1 MASLAWG
8 RQASGQEFFKKHKG
22 ELEMRLHVLDP
33 ILNHLECGGV
43 LSCPEREEV
52 ESNTTRLKKN
62 FALITMLEKKGG
74 VAQEKF
80 YEALKKHNPLLLEDL
95 QPEPQQRGNIPP
107 PGQIQ
112 FTSVQPDSVSLSWSP
127 PEGAPGPHRFRVT
140 WRGGEKQ
147 HSMVVASL
155 GLMVTEL
162 IPGEKYDFAVTTL
175 REDGYQSSCVER
187 FVHTEVPPPENLTV
201 DLNSLTASLK
211 WTKPA
216 GVDQVSYLLELQNQK
231 CIEPVHRGSPNYT
244 FTGLQPGGDYTIS
257 VYTVLNNGRQ
267 SKPSSQIFKIEIPV
281 PERLDVSSITTSS
294 ANLRWE
300 VSPEMK
306 QTPHSF
312 LVSYQSEG
320 TEPQSMFTESCSTDI
335 TGLEEEMD
343 YTVRVYTQLQHGV
356 KSQPASVH
364 LKTGPS
370 LRIVLVGKTGVG
382 KSAVGNTILGR
393 EAFHSYNSVTQV
405 CEGVCMGSLR
415 PVKVIGTP
423 GILHKDRDADNVKVK
438 CMKYSTPGPHV
449 FLLVI
454 AVGTFSRNE
463 QKAVRTLQELFGKRA
478 AKYTMILFSHGDKLH
493 GQTIDKYVHSAHPKL
508 REVIKSCDG
517 GYHVFNN
524 NSNDHTQVVELMKK
538 IDEMVK
544 RNGGG
549 HFTEE
554 MYEERQRVMRA
565 TMVSIRKKLLTVG
578 DVGCGT
584 RCLRI
589 TFVEDKF
596 PEIYVPRVLENY
608 IANIEVDGKEV
619 ELNLWNTAGQQ
630 EYPRLRPLSY
640 PDTDVI
646 LLCFAIDKPSSLE
659 SISKKWAPELK
670 HYCPNAPIILV
681 GNKKDLRN
689 DEHARRELAKRNQE
703 PVKQEEG
710 WDMAIRIDAFGYME
724 CSAKTMEG
732 VREVFELAAR
742 AALQAE
748 NQSAC
753 LLS

>member
-74 VAQEKF
+74 VAQEKL

-107 PGQIQ
+107 PRQIQ

-127 PEGAPGPHRFRVT
+127 PECAPGPHRFRVT

-147 HSMVVASL
+147 HSMVVAGL

-162 IPGEKYDFAVTTL
+162 IPGEKYDFAVATFG
-175 REDGYQSSCVER
+175 EDGYQSSCVER
-187 FVHTEVPPPENLTV
+187 SVHTEVPPPENLTV
-201 DLNSLTASLK
+201 DLNSLTAFLK

-244 FTGLQPGGDYTIS
+244 FTGLQHGVHYTIS

-281 PERLDVSSITTSS
+281 PECLAVSSITKSS
-294 ANLRWE
+294 ASLSWG
-300 VSPEMK
+300 VHPEMK
-306 QTPHSF
+306 QTPRRF

-320 TEPQSMFTESCSTDI
+320 TEPQSMFTESCSADT
-335 TGLEEEMD
+335 TGLKPETD
-343 YTVRVYTQLQHGV
+343 YTVRVYTQLQHGG

-393 EAFHSYNSVTQV
+393 EAFCSNNSVTQV
-405 CEGVCMGSLR
+405 CEGVCMGSPR
-415 PVKVIGTP
+415 PVKVIDTP
-423 GILHKDRDADNVKVK
+423 GILHKDRDVYDVKVK
-438 CMKYSTPGPHV
+438 CLTYSSPGPHV
-449 FLLVI
+449 FLLVT
-454 AVGTFSRNE
+454 AVGKFSRNE
-463 QKAVRTLQELFGKRA
+463 QKTVRALQELFGERA
-478 AKYTMILFSHGDKLH
+478 AKYTMVLFTHSDKLH
-493 GQTIDKYVHSAHPKL
+493 GQTIDEYVHSAHPELK
-508 REVIKSCDG
+508 EVIKSCG
-517 GYHVFNN
+517 GRYHVFNN
-524 NSNDHTQVVELMKK
+524 NSRDHTQVVELMKK

-565 TMVSIRKKLLTVG
+565 TMVAIRKKLLTVG

-584 RCLRI
+584 RCLCI

-646 LLCFAIDKPSSLE
+646 LMCFAIDKPSSLE

-670 HYCPNAPIILV
+670 HFCPNAPIILV

>member
-1 MASLAWG
+1 M
-8 RQASGQEFFKKHKG
+8 
-22 ELEMRLHVLDP
+22 
-33 ILNHLECGGV
+33 
-43 LSCPEREEV
+43 
-52 ESNTTRLKKN
+52 TT
-62 FALITMLEKKGG
+62 
-74 VAQEKF
+74 
-80 YEALKKHNPLLLEDL
+80 
-95 QPEPQQRGNIPP
+95 
-107 PGQIQ
+107 
-112 FTSVQPDSVSLSWSP
+112 
-127 PEGAPGPHRFRVT
+127 
-140 WRGGEKQ
+140 
-147 HSMVVASL
+147 
-155 GLMVTEL
+155 
-162 IPGEKYDFAVTTL
+162 
-175 REDGYQSSCVER
+175 
-187 FVHTEVPPPENLTV
+187 
-201 DLNSLTASLK
+201 
-211 WTKPA
+211 
-216 GVDQVSYLLELQNQK
+216 
-231 CIEPVHRGSPNYT
+231 
-244 FTGLQPGGDYTIS
+244 
-257 VYTVLNNGRQ
+257 
-267 SKPSSQIFKIEIPV
+267 EIPV

-335 TGLEEEMD
+335 TGLEEETD

-415 PVKVIGTP
+415 PVKVIDTP

-508 REVIKSCDG
+508 REVIKSCGG

-524 NSNDHTQVVELMKK
+524 NSRDHTQVVELMKK

-544 RNGGG
+544 RSGGG

-565 TMVSIRKKLLTVG
+565 TMVAIRKKLLTVG

-584 RCLRI
+584 RCLCI

-646 LLCFAIDKPSSLE
+646 LMCFAIDKPSSLE

-670 HYCPNAPIILV
+670 HFCPNAPIILV

>member
-74 VAQEKF
+74 VAQEKL

-107 PGQIQ
+107 PRQIQ

-127 PEGAPGPHRFRVT
+127 PECAPGPHRFRVT

-147 HSMVVASL
+147 HSMVVAGL

-162 IPGEKYDFAVTTL
+162 IPGEKYDFAVATFG
-175 REDGYQSSCVER
+175 EDGYQSSCVER
-187 FVHTEVPPPENLTV
+187 SVHTEVPPPENLTV
-201 DLNSLTASLK
+201 DLNSLTAFLK

-244 FTGLQPGGDYTIS
+244 FTGLQHGVHYTIS

-281 PERLDVSSITTSS
+281 PECLAVSSITKSS
-294 ANLRWE
+294 ASLSWG
-300 VSPEMK
+300 VHPEMK
-306 QTPHSF
+306 QTPRRF

-320 TEPQSMFTESCSTDI
+320 TEPQSMFTESCSADT
-335 TGLEEEMD
+335 TGLKPETD
-343 YTVRVYTQLQHGV
+343 YTVRVYTQLQHGG

-415 PVKVIGTP
+415 PVKVIDTP

-508 REVIKSCDG
+508 REVIKSCGG

-524 NSNDHTQVVELMKK
+524 NSRDHTQVVELMKK

-544 RNGGG
+544 RSGGG

-565 TMVSIRKKLLTVG
+565 TMVAIRKKLLTVG

-584 RCLRI
+584 RCLCI

-646 LLCFAIDKPSSLE
+646 LMCFAIDKPSSLE

-670 HYCPNAPIILV
+670 HFCPNAPIILV